1 MEDKEKRLQEIKL
14 EMKYLIGN
22 FNGDKEQDHLLA
34 DDLLCQA
41 LELFGQRELT
51 KMFYDIDKWYS

>member
-1 MEDKEKRLQEIKL
+1 MVDKEIRLEEIK
-14 EMKYLIGN
+14 EQMKYLIDN
-22 FNGDKEQDHLLA
+22 FNGDKEQDHLVA